1 MPSYIEL
8 DKQAS
13 FPVASN
19 SGKVI
24 LGINTNNVLQLTN
37 SDGQQVTGLPYQ
49 VYTALVTQSGGNDFQ
64 VQSTGTLVIGRTY
77 RILINPI
84 DSPGYDFTNVGAP
97 SNEVNVFFVATG
109 TIPNS
114 WGSQEGQID
123 ILEYNLG
130 APEVIVLE
138 NTIGNI
144 WWVYDSMGIY
154 SIYSD
159 GLFTVGKTMVQGTTF
174 YTADLDDLLTINSS
188 VDSNSI
194 NEIVL
199 NKVSGNN
206 NRIDGY
212 LYSPGVPIEIRV
224 YN

>member
-8 DKQAS
+8 DKQGS
-13 FPVASN
+13 FPAS
-19 SGKVI
+19 SDVGKLI
-24 LGINTNNVLQLTN
+24 LGFNNDGSLQATDN
-37 SDGQQVTGLPYQ
+37 NGQSFNVSPPYK
-49 VYTALVTQSGGNDFQ
+49 VYTALLTQNGGSNQDTQ
-64 VQSTGTLVIGRTY
+64 NNGATLAGRTY
-77 RILINPI
+77 QIVSNS
-84 DSPGYDFTNVGAP
+84 DGDFGNVGAP
-97 SNEVNVFFVATG
+97 NNHSGTYFVANGG
-109 TIPNS
+109 TPNNY
-114 WGSQEGQID
+114 GSAELQYD
-123 ILEYNLG
+123 TG
-130 APEVIVLE
+130 APVVTVLE

-144 WWVYDSMGIY
+144 WWVYDDIGIY

-174 YTADLDDLLTINSS
+174 YTADLDNSLTINSS